1 MKLWTTAVAM
11 AVTGA
16 SLATG
21 GCAVGPDFARPQA
34 TVAQS
39 WRASGDPRLAAQAA
53 ADSQWWKSFGDP
65 TLDRLVD
72 MAYRQNLSLQIAGL
86 RIVEARARLG
96 IATGLQFPQTQAAV
110 GATSAEGLSKNT
122 PIGAFIDRHY
132 GNYQIGFDMAWELDL
147 WGKYRRGVESES
159 AALLASVA
167 DYYNGLV
174 ALNAAVARTYVVIRT
189 FEVLI
194 QQAQDNARIQEEALK
209 IAEARFHNGATSE
222 LDTTQAQTQL
232 QSTLASI
239 PQLQINLQQSRNA
252 LSTLLGQ
259 PAGMVE
265 TLLGAPAVLPKIP
278 VQVAVGM
285 PADILRRRPD
295 IRAAEFQAAA
305 QCARIG
311 VAKAD
316 LYPSFSLFGT
326 IGLQTTS
333 GNATPKSNFF
343 SADSLFYSAGPHVNW
358 AFLNYGR
365 ITNNVRVQD
374 ARFQQLLVAY
384 RDAVLRATQ
393 EVEDALAGFLNAQKA
408 TVFQQNAVKSAQRS
422 VEISVIQYREGAVDF
437 QRVLDAQRSLLQ
449 EDDSLTRTSS
459 SVATN
464 LIALYKALGGGW
476 EVRQGQP
483 VIPAETESEMKQR
496 TSWGDMLSQPR
507 RPETA
512 ASPPPGKQ

>member
-1 MKLWTTAVAM
+1 LA
-11 AVTGA
+11 GA
-16 SLATG
+16 SLAG
-21 GCAVGPDFARPQA
+21 GCAVGPDFTRPTA
-34 TVAQS
+34 TVAQT
-39 WRASGDPRLAAQAA
+39 WRATDPRVAAQAA
-53 ADSQWWKSFGDP
+53 ADSQWWKAFSDP
-65 TLDRLVD
+65 TLDRLVEL
-72 MAYRQNLSLQIAGL
+72 AYRQNLSLQIAGL

-96 IATGLQFPQTQAAV
+96 IATGQYFPQTQVAF
-110 GATSAEGLSKNT
+110 GTATAEGLSKNT
-122 PIGAFIDRHY
+122 PIGSVVDRHY
-132 GNYQIGFDMAWELDL
+132 GNFQLGFDVAWEVDL
-147 WGKYRRGVESES
+147 WGKYRRGVQSES

-167 DYYNGLV
+167 DYDNALV
-174 ALNAAVARTYVVIRT
+174 ALNAEVARTYVVIRT
-189 FEVLI
+189 YEMLI
-194 QQAQDNARIQEEALK
+194 QQAEDNARVQEESLR
-209 IAEARFHNGATSE
+209 IAQSRFKNGATSE

-232 QSTLASI
+232 ESTRASI
-239 PQLQINLQQSRNA
+239 PQLQIVLQQARNA

-259 PAGMVE
+259 PS
-265 TLLGAPAVLPKIP
+265 GAVDAVLGGAGSIPRIP

-295 IRAAEFQAAA
+295 IRAAELQAAA

-326 IGLQTTS
+326 IGLQTTV
-333 GNATPKSNFF
+333 GTPTPKTNFF
-343 SADSLFYSAGPHVNW
+343 SADSLFYTAGPQINW

-374 ARFQQLLVAY
+374 ARFQQLLVNY
-384 RDAVLRATQ
+384 REAVLRAAQ
-393 EVEDALAGFLNAQKA
+393 EVEDALIGFLNAQKA
-408 TVFQQNAVKSAQRS
+408 QVFEQNAVKSAQRS

-449 EDDSLTRTSS
+449 EENSLTQTTS

-483 VIPAETESEMKQR
+483 VIPVETENEMKQR
-496 TSWGDMLSQPR
+496 TSWGSLLTQPR

-512 ASPPPGKQ
+512 ASPPPGKP